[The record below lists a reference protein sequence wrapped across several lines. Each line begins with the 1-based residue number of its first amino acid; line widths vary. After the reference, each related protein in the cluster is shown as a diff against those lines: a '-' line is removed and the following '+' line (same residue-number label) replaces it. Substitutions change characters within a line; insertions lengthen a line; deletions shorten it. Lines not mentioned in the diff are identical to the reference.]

1 MRQFLALM
9 FLTMLS
15 IGVRAEVS
23 LDGYFIAQQVCPA
36 FQSFNNQTN
45 PGGIMTTP
53 ERAYRIVA
61 ANKAEAS
68 HYLVLVPGV
77 QPERRWVAITCGVRT
92 VDAEGQVPTGPTE
105 PTAPTGPQPATQTQF
120 ILAVSWQPAFC
131 EGHDDKPECES
142 QTEDRFDAS
151 HFTLHGLWPQP
162 RSNVFCNVPAD
173 QAEASDDGR
182 WNDLPPLELSAGLR
196 TELDQVM
203 PGTQSGLERHEW
215 TKHGTC
221 YDTDAEEYYAD
232 SLAMM
237 AALNGSAVRELFAGN
252 VGAELTQEQI
262 RGAFDAAFGPGAGER
277 VRIACNRDGN
287 RQLIGELTIGL
298 TGTIATQDDFAALI
312 GAASST
318 SGGCNAGVVD
328 PVGLQ

>member
-1 MRQFLALM
+1 MRQILVLIVLAM
-9 FLTMLS
+9 LT
-15 IGVRAEVS
+15 IGARAEVP
-23 LDGYFIAQQVCPA
+23 LDGYFIAQQTCPA

-45 PGGIMTTP
+45 PGSIMTTP

-61 ANKAEAS
+61 ANKTDAS
-68 HYLVLVPGV
+68 HYLVIVPGV
-77 QPERRWVAITCGVRT
+77 EPERRWVAIGCGIRT
-92 VDAEGQVPTGPTE
+92 VDAEGQILAGPTE
-105 PTAPTGPQPATQTQF
+105 PTGPQPVTETQF

-162 RSNVFCNVPAD
+162 RGNVFCGVSPD
-173 QAEASDDGR
+173 QAAASNDGR
-182 WNDLPPLELSAGLR
+182 WDDLPEVELNADLR
-196 TELDQVM
+196 AALAQVM

-221 YDTDAEEYYAD
+221 YGTTVEEYYAD

-237 AALNGSAVRELFAGN
+237 AALNGSAVAELFAASIGE
-252 VGAELTQEQI
+252 ELTQEQI
-262 RGAFDAAFGPGAGER
+262 RAAFDQAFGTGAGQR

-298 TGTIATQDDFAALI
+298 TGMIATEADFATLI
-312 GAASST
+312 QAASST
-318 SGGCNAGVVD
+318 SGGCNVGMVD

>member
-1 MRQFLALM
+1 MRQILVLIFLAM
-9 FLTMLS
+9 LTIS
-15 IGVRAEVS
+15 ARAEVP
-23 LDGYFIAQQVCPA
+23 LDGYFIAQQTCPA

-61 ANKAEAS
+61 ANKVDAS
-68 HYLVLVPGV
+68 HYLLIVPGV
-77 QPERRWVAITCGVRT
+77 EPERRWVAITCGIRT
-92 VDAEGQVPTGPTE
+92 VDAGGQIPAGPIE
-105 PTAPTGPQPATQTQF
+105 PTGPQPTPETQF

-131 EGHDDKPECES
+131 EGHDDKPECQS
-142 QTEDRFDAS
+142 QTADRFDAS

-162 RSNVFCNVPAD
+162 RGNVFCGVSQE
-173 QAEASDDGR
+173 QAAASDDGR
-182 WNDLPPLELSAGLR
+182 WDELPAVELSTDLRAGI
-196 TELDQVM
+196 DQVM

-221 YDTDAEEYYAD
+221 YGTMVEEYYAD

-237 AALNGSAVRELFAGN
+237 AALNGSAVAELFVAN
-252 VGAELTQEQI
+252 IGAELTQEQI
-262 RGAFDAAFGPGAGER
+262 RGAFDEAFGAGAGTR
-277 VRIACNRDGN
+277 VRIACNRDGS

-298 TGTIATQDDFAALI
+298 TGTIAVEDDFATLI
-312 GAASST
+312 QAASAT
-318 SGGCNAGVVD
+318 SGGCNVGVVD

>member
-1 MRQFLALM
+1 MMRQFLVLIVLAM
-9 FLTMLS
+9 LTV
-15 IGVRAEVS
+15 GARAEVP
-23 LDGYFIAQQVCPA
+23 LDGYFIARQTCPA

-61 ANKAEAS
+61 ANKVDAS
-68 HYLVLVPGV
+68 HYLLIVPGV
-77 QPERRWVAITCGVRT
+77 EPERRWVAISCGIRT
-92 VDAEGQVPTGPTE
+92 VDAEGQIPAGPAEPIGPTAGE
-105 PTAPTGPQPATQTQF
+105 TQF

-142 QTEDRFDAS
+142 QAEDRFDAS

-162 RSNVFCNVPAD
+162 RGNVFCGVSQD
-173 QAEASDDGR
+173 QATASEEGR
-182 WNDLPPLELSAGLR
+182 WDDLPEVELSADLR

-221 YDTDAEEYYAD
+221 YGTSAEEYYAD

-237 AALNGSAVRELFAGN
+237 AALNGSAVAELLAANIGQ
-252 VGAELTQEQI
+252 ELTQEQI
-262 RGAFDAAFGPGAGER
+262 RGAFDEAFGTGAGER
-277 VRIACNRDGN
+277 VRISCNRDGN

-298 TGTIATQDDFAALI
+298 TGTIAVEDDFATLI
-312 GAASST
+312 HAASST
-318 SGGCNAGVVD
+318 SGGCNMGIVD
-328 PVGLQ
+328 PMGLQ

>member
-1 MRQFLALM
+1 MRKTLALTVLAM
-9 FLTMLS
+9 LTA
-15 IGVRAEVS
+15 GARAEAP

-61 ANKAEAS
+61 ANKTQAS

-77 QPERRWVAITCGVRT
+77 QPERRWVATTCGIRT
-92 VDAEGQVPTGPTE
+92 VDAEGQVPAGPTE
-105 PTAPTGPQPATQTQF
+105 PTGPQQATETRY

-131 EGHDDKPECES
+131 EGHADKPECES
-142 QTEDRFDAS
+142 QTEDRFDAT

-173 QAEASDDGR
+173 EAQASSDGR
-182 WNDLPPLELSAGLR
+182 WDDLPALELGAGLR
-196 TELDQVM
+196 GELAQVM

-221 YDTDAEEYYAD
+221 YGTDAEEYYAD

-237 AALNGSAVRELFAGN
+237 AALNDSAVAGLFAAN

-262 RGAFDAAFGPGAGER
+262 RGAFDTAFGPGAGER
-277 VRIACNRDGN
+277 VRIACVRDGN

-298 TGTIATQDDFAALI
+298 TGTITTADDFPNLI
-312 GAASST
+312 GAASAT
-318 SGGCNAGVVD
+318 SGGCNRGVVD

>member
-1 MRQFLALM
+1 MMRQFLVLIVLAM
-9 FLTMLS
+9 LTV
-15 IGVRAEVS
+15 GARAEVP
-23 LDGYFIAQQVCPA
+23 LDGYFIARQTCPA

-45 PGGIMTTP
+45 PGGIMTRP
-53 ERAYRIVA
+53 EQAYRIVA
-61 ANKAEAS
+61 ANKADAS
-68 HYLVLVPGV
+68 HYLLIVPGV
-77 QPERRWVAITCGVRT
+77 EPERRWVAISCGIRT
-92 VDAEGQVPTGPTE
+92 VDAEGTIPAGPTE
-105 PTAPTGPQPATQTQF
+105 PTGPAAGETQF

-142 QTEDRFDAS
+142 QTADRFDAS

-162 RSNVFCNVPAD
+162 RGNVFCGVSQD
-173 QAEASDDGR
+173 QAAASDGGHWD
-182 WNDLPPLELSAGLR
+182 DLPEVELSADLR
-196 TELDQVM
+196 AELDQVM

-221 YDTDAEEYYAD
+221 YGTTAEEYYAD

-237 AALNGSAVRELFAGN
+237 AALNGSAVAELLAAN
-252 VGAELTQEQI
+252 VGEELTQEQI
-262 RGAFDAAFGPGAGER
+262 RGAFDEAFGTGAGER

-298 TGTIATQDDFAALI
+298 TGTIAVEDDFATLI
-312 GAASST
+312 QAASST
-318 SGGCNAGVVD
+318 SGGCNAGVID